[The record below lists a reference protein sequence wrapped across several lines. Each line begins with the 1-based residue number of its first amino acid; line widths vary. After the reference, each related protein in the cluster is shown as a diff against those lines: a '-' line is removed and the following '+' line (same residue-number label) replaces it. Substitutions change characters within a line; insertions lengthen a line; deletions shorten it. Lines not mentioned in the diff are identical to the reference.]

1 MNKLA
6 SILLLMLFGIVAVH
20 AQGIKQYSGYFALPH
35 FNIEGK
41 AIYSYKDASD
51 GTRIFHGPFKFRRSA
66 DELDLVSAK
75 NSQSDYSGYRER
87 EIQKI
92 KDKIR
97 EKSAYG
103 YLFSSKHV
111 LTQIEGCH
119 EILLQLGAAVE
130 GRFEENKQVGIWT
143 WTFFNLI
150 DAKKLCTVTITFNEE
165 GVPEGPASYKAY
177 DMEDNYSLIFENGE
191 LSSDPIH
198 FVDTRYDGKLWG
210 SLMNGHLVGKYK
222 FAEWRDSGYDGST
235 LRSITEGEYDTEGNP
250 IGQWIMTSY
259 PEQQRVYANF
269 DNRGNYLGSYY
280 VDESTGD
287 KIDSSF
293 RPYKVEFP
301 SWLYRYREQFL
312 MRSSKIRGC
321 GTKKEAIT
329 APQISRLRDNE
340 ETTPNELP
348 VYRGKINSA
357 SFGR

>member
-1 MNKLA
+1 MKKLTIILI
-6 SILLLMLFGIVAVH
+6 SILLGIVAMQ
-20 AQGIKQYSGYFALPH
+20 AQGIKQYSGYFVLPN

-41 AIYSYKDASD
+41 ATYSYKDAAD

-66 DELDLVSAK
+66 QELDLVFAK
-75 NSQSDYSGYRER
+75 NSQSDYPRLSESDM
-87 EIQKI
+87 QAI
-92 KDKIR
+92 KELIR
-97 EKSAYG
+97 RKDATSYG
-103 YLFSSKHV
+103 LDISSKDV
-111 LTQIEGCH
+111 LTQIEGRH
-119 EILLQLGAAVE
+119 EILQLGATVE
-130 GRFEENKQVGIWT
+130 GRFEENRQFGIWT

-165 GVPEGPASYKAY
+165 GVPEGPASYRAY
-177 DMEDNYSLIFENGE
+177 DMDDNYSLIFVNGE

-235 LRSITEGEYDTEGNP
+235 LRSVIEGEYDTDGNP
-250 IGQWIMTSY
+250 IGRWVMISY
-259 PEQQRVYANF
+259 PDQQREYANF
-269 DNRGNYLGSYY
+269 DNRGNYLWSYY

-312 MRSSKIRGC
+312 MRSSKLRGD
-321 GTKKEAIT
+321 GTRRVVRTEFPTSREA
-329 APQISRLRDNE
+329 E
-340 ETTPNELP
+340 ETTSDELP
-348 VYRGKINSA
+348 VYRGKINSS

>member
-1 MNKLA
+1 MKKLTIILI
-6 SILLLMLFGIVAVH
+6 SILLGIVAMQ
-20 AQGIKQYSGYFALPH
+20 AQGIKQYSGYFALPN

-41 AIYSYKDASD
+41 ATYSYKDAAD

-66 DELDLVSAK
+66 QELDLVSAK
-75 NSQSDYSGYRER
+75 HSQSDYSGYRECD
-87 EIQKI
+87 IQKI

-103 YLFSSKHV
+103 YQVSSKRV
-111 LTQIEGCH
+111 LTQIEGRN
-119 EILLQLGAAVE
+119 ETLLQLGATVE
-130 GRFEENKQVGIWT
+130 GRFEENRQVGSWT

-165 GVPEGPASYKAY
+165 GVPEGPASYRAY
-177 DMEDNYSLIFENGE
+177 DMDDNYSLIFVNGE

-198 FVDTRYDGKLWG
+198 FVDTRNDGKLWG

-222 FAEWRDSGYDGST
+222 FAEWRNSGYDGPT
-235 LRSITEGEYDTEGNP
+235 LRSVIEGEYDTEGNP
-250 IGQWIMTSY
+250 IGRWVMTSY
-259 PEQQRVYANF
+259 PDQRREYANF

-287 KIDSSF
+287 KIHSSF
-293 RPYKVEFP
+293 CPYKVKFP

-312 MRSSKIRGC
+312 MRSSKLRGE
-321 GTKKEAIT
+321 GTRRVVRTEFPTSREA
-329 APQISRLRDNE
+329 E
-340 ETTPNELP
+340 ETTSDELP
-348 VYRGKINSA
+348 VYRGKINSS